1 MASRKDFSKEEIKK
15 IGLRIKSARTLTGFN
30 QEEFCNKYNIPLPSI
45 KTWEFGQVVPR
56 IDGLNNFINC
66 LRLEGIFV
74 NIDWILYAQKT
85 GPSYF
90 LEDIQ
95 DKNINSNEQLSFYE
109 WFDKSCKKNKTNP
122 IIFSIADSEMEPLFF
137 NSDLIAGVLVNI
149 KSIDLN
155 FSNPLIIKNDD
166 DNKYKVRYV
175 HFYKEEFFIR
185 SIKNSQLEK
194 IQTNFVGKILWHNF
208 SII

>member
-15 IGLRIKSARTLTGFN
+15 IGLRIKSARTLTGLN
-30 QEEFCNKYNIPLPSI
+30 QEEFCTKYNIPLPSI

-56 IDGLNNFINC
+56 IDGLTNFINY

-74 NIDWILYAQKT
+74 DIEWILYAQKT

-95 DKNINSNEQLSFYE
+95 NQNITSPDQSLFHA
-109 WFDKSCKKNKTNP
+109 WFEKSCKKNKTNP
-122 IIFSIADSEMEPLFF
+122 IIFSIADDDMEPSFF
-137 NSDLIAGVLVNI
+137 KTDLIAGILVNI
-149 KSIDLN
+149 KSLDIN
-155 FSNPLIIKNDD
+155 FLHPLIIKNHDD
-166 DNKYKVRYV
+166 QYLVRYV
-175 HFYKEEFFIR
+175 HPCGGEFFMR
-185 SIKNSQLEK
+185 SIKNPQLEK

-208 SII
+208 AGN